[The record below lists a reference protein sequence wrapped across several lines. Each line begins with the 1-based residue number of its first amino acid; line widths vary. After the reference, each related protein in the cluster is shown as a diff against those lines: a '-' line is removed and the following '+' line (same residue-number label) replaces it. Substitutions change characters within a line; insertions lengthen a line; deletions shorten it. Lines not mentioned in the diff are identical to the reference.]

1 MDNRELYI
9 MSTGTVIIII
19 LSNLMI
25 LVLTTV
31 FPYTLSR
38 MKKLALKNGVQM
50 PENYDEKI
58 NKKQTWLF
66 NYLKIMQLV
75 MCTVAILAIMF
86 L

>member
-1 MDNRELYI
+1 
-9 MSTGTVIIII
+9 MSTGTIVIIS

-31 FPYTLSR
+31 FPYTFSL
-38 MKKLALKNGVQM
+38 MKKQALKNGVQM
-50 PENYDEKI
+50 PENYDERI

-75 MCTVAILAIMF
+75 MCAIAILAIMF

>member
-1 MDNRELYI
+1 
-9 MSTGTVIIII
+9 
-19 LSNLMI
+19 
-25 LVLTTV
+25 
-31 FPYTLSR
+31 
-38 MKKLALKNGVQM
+38 M

-58 NKKQTWLF
+58 NKKQTLLF

>member
-1 MDNRELYI
+1 
-9 MSTGTVIIII
+9 MSTGTIVIIS

-31 FPYTLSR
+31 FPYTFSL
-38 MKKLALKNGVQM
+38 MKKQALKNGVQM

-58 NKKQTWLF
+58 NKKQAWLF

-75 MCTVAILAIMF
+75 MCAIAILAIMF

>member
-1 MDNRELYI
+1 
-9 MSTGTVIIII
+9 MSTGTIVIIS

-31 FPYTLSR
+31 FPYTFSL
-38 MKKLALKNGVQM
+38 MKKQALKNGVQM

-66 NYLKIMQLV
+66 NYLKISQLV
-75 MCTVAILAIMF
+75 MCAIAILAIMF